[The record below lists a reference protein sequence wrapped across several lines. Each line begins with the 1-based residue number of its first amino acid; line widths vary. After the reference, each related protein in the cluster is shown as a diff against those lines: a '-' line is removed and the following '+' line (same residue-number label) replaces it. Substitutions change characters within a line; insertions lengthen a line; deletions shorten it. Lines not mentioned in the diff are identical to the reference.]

1 VTEYVV
7 VAGLSGAGRTE
18 VTRNLE
24 DLGWFIIDN
33 LPPEL
38 IPKVAE
44 LANARGSNFDRVAL
58 AVGSGRNDDEILPAI
73 NSLRTSASRV
83 RIVFLEASTETL
95 VRRYESS
102 RRRHPFAP
110 DAGIGI
116 SESIDR
122 ERRALEPLRAAA
134 DVVIDTSDLNVN
146 ELRGRIVELF
156 AERSPAALMS
166 MRITSFGYK
175 YGLPLDVDMVFDC
188 RFLPNPHWV
197 DELRP
202 KSGLDTPVLE
212 YVMAQEAT
220 SEFLRELERMLELL
234 VPLYVQE
241 GKAYLSVAFGCTGGR
256 HRSVVIAEQAARIL
270 RRLGLEPAITHRD
283 IDR

>member
-1 VTEYVV
+1 MTDYIV

-33 LPPEL
+33 LPAEL

-44 LANARGSNFDRVAL
+44 LASARGANFDRVAL

-73 NSLRTSASRV
+73 NALRSSASQV
-83 RIVFLEASTETL
+83 RIVFLEASTERL

-116 SESIDR
+116 TESIEL

-146 ELRGRIVELF
+146 ELRSRIVELF
-156 AERSPAALMS
+156 ADGSPAALMS
-166 MRITSFGYK
+166 TRITSFGYK

-202 KSGLDTPVLE
+202 KSGLDAPVLD
-212 YVMAQEAT
+212 YVMAQDAT
-220 SEFLRELERMLELL
+220 ARFLTELERMLELL

-241 GKAYLSVAFGCTGGR
+241 GKSYLSVAFGCTGGR

-270 RRLGLEPAITHRD
+270 RRFGLDPAITHRD